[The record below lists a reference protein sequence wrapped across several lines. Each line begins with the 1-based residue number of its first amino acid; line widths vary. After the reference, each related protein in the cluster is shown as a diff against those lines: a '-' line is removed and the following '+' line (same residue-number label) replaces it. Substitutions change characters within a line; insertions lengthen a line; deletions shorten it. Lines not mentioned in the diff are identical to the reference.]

1 MDKKNFIY
9 FLLGIDFYLII
20 NMFKVYVVWCY
31 SNYILYL
38 IFFLKFFIII
48 FESFKKNL
56 LNFKLFF
63 KMNLIF
69 IKLMGVV
76 LIVVCY

>member
-1 MDKKNFIY
+1 M
-9 FLLGIDFYLII
+9 
-20 NMFKVYVVWCY
+20 
-31 SNYILYL
+31 
-38 IFFLKFFIII
+38 II
-48 FESFKKNL
+48 FESFKKNI